1 MSLRD
6 YYDCPLSEEEKN
18 LLAENLILVMEG
30 RLPDEKEYYVDE
42 NYRDIFRYCFD
53 RDERLKEKV
62 KENLRPRNTYKPS
75 EELMILKKQLS
86 KSSKSIPI
94 AIITSLLSFVIW
106 AVSNLLCGTII
117 AFLIVVIM
125 QLPILSTLLNSL
137 LKVRGD
143 SVTSFTVTISYLL
156 TWYITNMFI
165 EKTNRKYP
173 SQVKYV
179 KYALGIFLVL
189 IAVGNVS
196 ALMNNEVSVFGLTIS
211 SIAAIVQIVHAKN
224 GKMVLD

>member
-1 MSLRD
+1 
-6 YYDCPLSEEEKN
+6 
-18 LLAENLILVMEG
+18 
-30 RLPDEKEYYVDE
+30 
-42 NYRDIFRYCFD
+42 
-53 RDERLKEKV
+53 
-62 KENLRPRNTYKPS
+62 
-75 EELMILKKQLS
+75 
-86 KSSKSIPI
+86 
-94 AIITSLLSFVIW
+94 
-106 AVSNLLCGTII
+106 
-117 AFLIVVIM
+117 
-125 QLPILSTLLNSL
+125 
-137 LKVRGD
+137 
-143 SVTSFTVTISYLL
+143 
-156 TWYITNMFI
+156 MFI

>member
-6 YYDCPLSEEEKN
+6 YYDCPLKKKKKN

-156 TWYITNMFI
+156 TWYI
-165 EKTNRKYP
+165 K
-173 SQVKYV
+173 
-179 KYALGIFLVL
+179 
-189 IAVGNVS
+189 
-196 ALMNNEVSVFGLTIS
+196 
-211 SIAAIVQIVHAKN
+211 KN
-224 GKMVLD
+224 SNTMYKIK